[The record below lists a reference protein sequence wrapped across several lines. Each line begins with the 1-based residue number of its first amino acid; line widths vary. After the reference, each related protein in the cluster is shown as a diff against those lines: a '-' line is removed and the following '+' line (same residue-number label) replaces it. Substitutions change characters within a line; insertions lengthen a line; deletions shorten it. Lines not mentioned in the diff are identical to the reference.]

1 MLEQQIRFN
10 TVGFAHFVG
19 LKLRGR
25 EWRSWQIINAQISCS
40 PIVVRWLEYEPS
52 CASETGQI
60 IVLPKIFFENSLSR
74 VSICI

>member
-1 MLEQQIRFN
+1 MLEQQIRVN

-25 EWRSWQIINAQISCS
+25 EWRSWQIINAQI
-40 PIVVRWLEYEPS
+40 EYEPS

-60 IVLPKIFFENSLSR
+60 IVLPKIFFENSQECQF
-74 VSICI
+74 VFN